1 LKSDPVPVPIPADAT
16 LTPGAITSGFGA
28 ESGFRGPPDVK
39 LAASWSA
46 GVVTWIPVRV
56 TDPPSAATNAAVSAL
71 CTPRNGIVTLCCS
84 PVSGFE
90 VIGPSNGGK
99 PAEVLIITTAASPA
113 STPKTARE
121 TPATGTRTGHTTH

>member
-28 ESGFRGPPDVK
+28 ESGLRGPPDVK
-39 LAASWSA
+39 LAARWQP
-46 GVVTWIPVRV
+46 GVVTWIAVRV

-71 CTPRNGIVTLCCS
+71 WTPRNGIVTLCCS

-99 PAEVLIITTAASPA
+99 PAEVLVITTPAAP
-113 STPKTARE
+113 P
-121 TPATGTRTGHTTH
+121 PP